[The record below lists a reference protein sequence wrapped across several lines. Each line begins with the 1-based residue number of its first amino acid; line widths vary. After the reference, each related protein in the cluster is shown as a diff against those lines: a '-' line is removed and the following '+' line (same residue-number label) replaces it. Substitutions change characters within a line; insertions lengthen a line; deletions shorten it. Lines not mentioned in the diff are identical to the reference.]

1 MAPVVDTDMNGD
13 FDDYDPEEIAID
25 TESRPSRAHDE
36 QEDERMIR
44 PDLDALALST
54 FELPHPEPLSTTRLK
69 ADFQACI
76 ERILHSL
83 KDLESSTTQRAGQP
97 PAGGKSIN
105 LSSLA
110 ISEWDADARTIL
122 LTRLSARALTSPSP
136 SDDSPLPNLLRE
148 RLFEYIMTNFRI
160 HMDLIITWLT
170 EEWYNDRLT
179 KANVY
184 SKWATRILD
193 NILPFIEMKDSKIFL
208 RFLGDLPWMTGEM
221 VGKLGVLCL
230 DPERIKL
237 GFAGIKY
244 LLLLRPPVR
253 GDCIALL
260 VDLYENRNTPPLV
273 LTRAFWSGVLML
285 DADTRKMSAEV
296 LRRWAPGKLE

>member
-1 MAPVVDTDMNGD
+1 MNGD

-25 TESRPSRAHDE
+25 TESRPSRNHDA

-44 PDLDALALST
+44 PDLDSLALST
-54 FELPHPEPLSTTRLK
+54 FELPHPEPLSKTRLK
-69 ADFQACI
+69 AEFQACV
-76 ERILHSL
+76 ERILHSV
-83 KDLESSTTQRAGQP
+83 KDLEPSTSQRAGLSTG
-97 PAGGKSIN
+97 GGKSIN
-105 LSSLA
+105 LSSVA
-110 ISEWDADARTIL
+110 ISEWDQDARTIL
-122 LTRLSARALTSPSP
+122 LTRLSARALASPSP
-136 SDDSPLPNLLRE
+136 SEDSPLPNLLRE
-148 RLFEYIMTNFRI
+148 RLFEYIMTNFRE
-160 HMDLIITWLT
+160 HMDLIVTWLT

-179 KANVY
+179 KVNVY
-184 SKWATRILD
+184 GNWATRILD

-208 RFLGDLPWMTGEM
+208 RFLGDLPLMTGGM

-260 VDLYENRNTPPLV
+260 VDLYKNRIPSL
-273 LTRAFWSGVLML
+273 F
-285 DADTRKMSAEV
+285 
-296 LRRWAPGKLE
+296 